1 MKSAKDKA
9 DELVNFYYNEIQKQC
24 TPKIGGNMYGLAI
37 TFTIKHCEEI
47 IGFIDSQMQGWL
59 DWDMKSY
66 FEEVK
71 KHSMDLNPQQSEAT
85 LYHSFYYDINEI
97 K

>member
-9 DELVNFYYNEIQKQC
+9 DELVKFYYDEIQKQC
-24 TPKIGGNMYGLAI
+24 MSKIGGNMYGLAI
-37 TFTIKHCEEI
+37 TLTIKHCEEMI
-47 IGFIDSQMQGWL
+47 EFIDSQMKGWL

-71 KHSMDLNPQQSEAT
+71 NYANDNNR
-85 LYHSFYYDINEI
+85 I
-97 K
+97 